1 MNPVEQRFECVVQ
14 QILEQ
19 GRALIDGLFPDQILT
34 DLRHRLTTLREE
46 DALRPAAIGAAGQAV
61 VHTEIR
67 SDYIRWWPGAPDH
80 PAERAYIE
88 HVNALSDYL
97 NRTCFTGIRRF
108 ECLYAA
114 YPPGARYERHV
125 DDFQNKNA
133 RKFSVVTYLNPD
145 WEPGNGG
152 ELVLYDSA
160 GEPTERIAPLFGRTV
175 IFSSPDVEHEV
186 LPALA
191 ERWSVTGW
199 MR

>member
-46 DALRPAAIGAAGQAV
+46 DALRPAAIGAAGQAE

-67 SDYIRWWPGAPDH
+67 SDYIRWWPDAPDH
-80 PAERAYIE
+80 PAERAYLDHIS
-88 HVNALSDYL
+88 ALSDYL

-114 YPPGARYERHV
+114 YPPGAHYDRHV
-125 DDFQNKNA
+125 DDFQSKNA
-133 RKFSVVTYLNPD
+133 RKFSVITYLNQQ
-145 WEPGNGG
+145 WKPGDGG
-152 ELVLYDSA
+152 ELVTY
-160 GEPTERIAPLFGRTV
+160 GNQGPEIIAPTFGRTV
-175 IFSSPDVEHEV
+175 IFSSPDLEHEV
-186 LPALA
+186 RVTHQVRL
-191 ERWSVTGW
+191 SVTGW
-199 MR
+199 LR